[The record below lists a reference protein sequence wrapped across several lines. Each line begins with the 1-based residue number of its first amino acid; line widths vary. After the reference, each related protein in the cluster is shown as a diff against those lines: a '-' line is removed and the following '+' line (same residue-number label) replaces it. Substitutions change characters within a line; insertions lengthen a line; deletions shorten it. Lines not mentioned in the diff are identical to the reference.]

1 MFYIF
6 VCNNASKPLFKT
18 LNLKKLTAVLF
29 FLFTAFVCDAQLGF
43 SHEIGAIVGPVE
55 FRSDFGSRNE
65 EETNLGNS
73 GIGIG
78 IIHYINFAYRADC
91 NCYSADTYFNDHFK
105 LRSEISWNK
114 TILDHHGQWVG
125 PDNISINADRLRAH
139 HGVAENLD
147 IGMQLEYFPK
157 SIRSFQAFAYKFAP
171 FVSLGIH
178 YTSSSPQGSTDF
190 GDNNINNAN
199 NIYSYW
205 YSDDRYLPSVPI
217 GQTREYPINLEQRS
231 DWSMVTSVGVRY
243 KLTVLSDLM
252 LDLRWQ
258 LYFNDWIDGFNHKLS
273 YNKFNDWLIWL
284 NFGYIYYL
292 D

>member
-1 MFYIF
+1 MKLGLKTIIQI
-6 VCNNASKPLFKT
+6 T
-18 LNLKKLTAVLF
+18 LNLKQLTSVLF
-29 FLFTAFVCDAQLGF
+29 FIFTAFVCNAQLGF
-43 SHEIGAIVGPVE
+43 SHEIGAIIGPVE

-78 IIHYINFAYRADC
+78 LIHYINFAYRADC

-125 PDNISINADRLRAH
+125 PNRTSINADRLRAH
-139 HGVAENLD
+139 HGVAENFD

-171 FVSLGIH
+171 FVSLGVH
-178 YTSSSPQGSTDF
+178 YTYSSPQGSTDF
-190 GDNNINNAN
+190 GDNNIYNAN

-205 YSDDRYLPSVPI
+205 YSDDRYLPSVPT
-217 GQTREYPINLEQRS
+217 GQTREYPINLDQRS